1 MYAQFDTTNVS
12 STARSHRHRLVA
24 AGVLAGLAALAA
36 VAVVTAPDGRAQP
49 TGFACEETAGPDV
62 VTGSGPGDTSGPSA
76 ILGFNHAY
84 YVDRSAEQARRFLT
98 ADSAIA
104 TGDRLQTG
112 IDAAPADTRHCV
124 SISPLT
130 TSSESARWAVTV
142 TEFRPSTEPWI
153 ARQTVTTRT
162 VDKVTLIGEITLA

>member
-1 MYAQFDTTNVS
+1 MT
-12 STARSHRHRLVA
+12 
-24 AGVLAGLAALAA
+24 VLCTLAA
-36 VAVVTAPDGRAQP
+36 VATTVAAIAVMTSPPAHA
-49 TGFACEETAGPDV
+49 TEFACPHERSTGV
-62 VTGSGPGDTSGPSA
+62 VTGSGPGDATSGPAA

-130 TSSESARWAVTV
+130 TSSESAQWAVTV

-162 VDKVTLIGEITLA
+162 VDEVTLISEITLA

>member
-1 MYAQFDTTNVS
+1 M
-12 STARSHRHRLVA
+12 
-24 AGVLAGLAALAA
+24 LAGLAALAA
-36 VAVVTAPDGRAQP
+36 VAVVTAPDGGAQP

-62 VTGSGPGDTSGPSA
+62 VTGSGPGDTASGPAA

-104 TGDRLQTG
+104 TGDRLQAGTN
-112 IDAAPADTRHCV
+112 AAPADIRHCV

-162 VDKVTLIGEITLA
+162 VDRVTLISEITLA